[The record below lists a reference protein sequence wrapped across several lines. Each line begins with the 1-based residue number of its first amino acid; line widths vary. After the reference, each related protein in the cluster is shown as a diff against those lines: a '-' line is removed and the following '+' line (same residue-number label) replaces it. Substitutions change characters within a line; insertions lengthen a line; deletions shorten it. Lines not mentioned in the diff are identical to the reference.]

1 MFTPFRKKEAEVL
14 NHWIALAE
22 GFQFPPSDYYDA
34 IEKEIKTRNVPGLEM
49 TRVEFAEGG
58 MLSSKRVYLRMIR
71 ERLIFDICLAPFG
84 TGSFFSSRSAEI
96 PAVVQLW
103 QLAAIMICTFTT
115 LYLSMR
121 YVGILLGPIIL
132 TICLIGCVYT
142 LRNAVA
148 MGLSD
153 LDAMLIRSPAFGAIY
168 EAWFRKETYY
178 RIDTRLMYLE
188 TVTDLVKKIA
198 EDVTAT
204 KGVKLIRQYECAPVL
219 GELYKPSKA
228 RAADHETQPAQ

>member
-1 MFTPFRKKEAEVL
+1 MLTSFKKRDAEVL

-22 GFQFPPSDYYDA
+22 RFQFSPSDYYDA
-34 IEKEIKTRNVPGLEM
+34 IAKEIQAHQVPGLEM
-49 TRVEFAEGG
+49 IRVEFAEGG
-58 MLSSKRVYLRMIR
+58 MLSNKRVYLRIVR
-71 ERLIFDICLAPFG
+71 ERLVFDVCLAPFG
-84 TGSFFSSRSAEI
+84 TGSFFSSRAAEI
-96 PAVVQLW
+96 PAVVQPW
-103 QLAAIMICTFTT
+103 QLAAILASILLTI
-115 LYLSMR
+115 YLSMR
-121 YVGILLGPIIL
+121 YIGILLGPIIL
-132 TICLIGCVYT
+132 IICLIGGVYT

-188 TVTDLVKKIA
+188 TVTELVKKIA
-198 EDVTAT
+198 EDITAA

-228 RAADHETQPAQ
+228 RAADHETQPHQ